1 MQPSPLFKHQVSVLF
16 TCGDKWFVY
25 IRGSTLVKSF
35 SSLKSARCFSFLTT
49 SLCVLSIP
57 LGTILLRLSAS
68 ARRGE
73 LSRLCHDAVD
83 LLMSL

>member
-35 SSLKSARCFSFLTT
+35 ASPKSARCFSFLTT